1 MLPPRRFL
9 PSLSLLAAFEAAS
22 RTGSITSA
30 ANELGLTQGAVS
42 RQILALEQQ
51 LGVDLFFREKQKIRL
66 TLAGEGYAR
75 EIREGL
81 RRISTASLNLRAN
94 PQGGSLNVA
103 VLSTFGDRWLVPR
116 LPDFLRANR
125 GLSVNIVTRSSQ
137 FDFRLDSVDAAIYF
151 GDGQWLGADISYL
164 MGETIVLAC
173 SPEFAQHSLIEKPD
187 DLLDVPL
194 LHITTRPDAWERWLR
209 ANGVTFENVHGMLF
223 DQYSTVTEAAIAGLG
238 VALLPSFLIADELQ
252 SGKLIK
258 ALPVSYESGEAYYL
272 AASHDRLDYG
282 PLIAFKRWIIG
293 QAKGEAL
300 QLTA

>member
-42 RQILALEQQ
+42 RQILALEAQ
-51 LGVDLFFREKQKIRL
+51 LGVDLFMREKQKIRL

-94 PQGGSLNVA
+94 PQGGSLNIA

-116 LPDFLRANR
+116 LPDFLAKHH
-125 GLSVNIVTRSSQ
+125 GISVNIVTRSSQ

-151 GDGQWLGADISYL
+151 GDGKWLGADISFL
-164 MGETIVLAC
+164 MKETIVLAC
-173 SPEFAQHSLIEKPD
+173 SAEFKRQFHIDKPS

-209 ANGVTFENVHGMLF
+209 ASGVSFENVHGMLF
-223 DQYSTVTEAAIAGLG
+223 DQFSTVTEAAIAGLG
-238 VALLPSFLIADELQ
+238 VAVLPAFLISEELK
-252 SGKLIK
+252 SGKLVE
-258 ALPVSYESGEAYYL
+258 AWPASYESGEAYFL
-272 AASHDRLDYG
+272 AVSPDRLDYQ
-282 PLIAFKRWIIG
+282 PLLAFKSWIID
-293 QAKGEAL
+293 QAETETLSKG
-300 QLTA
+300 